1 MATTLISFDQTF
13 LYGDKPGALTIR
25 PQTIQKTTAVTTAA
39 INAVE
44 GRITASEYGFISVLA
59 ESRYLDQVEAVFA
72 QLTWADTL
80 VVVGIGGSDLGAR
93 AIQQA
98 LEGEH
103 PPMRVLFHGDSTD
116 PEAITRLFRTIDL
129 AKTVF
134 MIISKSG
141 QTVETIAQYVFLK
154 SYLKERKEDW
164 QRHFVFITDEKEGIL
179 RPEADQ
185 HAILT
190 LPIPPSVGGRF
201 SVLTPVGLLAAR
213 AMGVA
218 IKPLVD
224 GAAAAAADSAFR
236 HMAQEIA
243 TSQFQLYQQGI
254 KICVMMPYAIQLG
267 EFARWFRQLW
277 AESLGKD
284 GKGIMPI
291 QAWGPADQHSQ
302 QQFYNEGEAL
312 QSLLF
317 LRLETRNKDYSI
329 TGVDIA
335 DVAYLEGHSFLEILN
350 IEQETAALALK
361 KVGRP
366 AATVKLEKLTPTSLG
381 QLFMLFELAVV
392 YLAEMLGVNA
402 FDQPGVEEGKQMI
415 YALLGQTGYQ
425 EKKKEID
432 QLRKSSLGL

>member
-1 MATTLISFDQTF
+1 MATGLISFDSTF

-25 PQTIQKTTAVTTAA
+25 QQTVQETKATVSAA
-39 INAVE
+39 IAAVE
-44 GRITASEYGFISVLA
+44 NRVAAGEYGFISVLS
-59 ESRYLDQVEAVFA
+59 ESTYLDQVEAVFNRI
-72 QLTWADTL
+72 TWADTL
-80 VVVGIGGSDLGAR
+80 VIVGIGGSDLGAR

-134 MIISKSG
+134 VIISKSG
-141 QTVETIAQYVFLK
+141 QTVETIAQYIFLK

-164 QRHFVFITDEKEGIL
+164 QQHFVFITDEKEGIL

-190 LPIPPSVGGRF
+190 LPIPPTVGGRF

-224 GAAAAAADSAFR
+224 GAAVAASDTAFR
-236 HMAQEIA
+236 QLAQEIA
-243 TSQFQLYQQGI
+243 SSQFQLYQQGI
-254 KICVMMPYAIQLG
+254 KLCVMMPYAIQLG

-277 AESLGKD
+277 AESLGKA

-302 QQFYNEGEAL
+302 QQFYNEGEPL

-317 LRLETRNKDYSI
+317 LRLETRAKDYDI
-329 TGVDIA
+329 AEVDIA
-335 DVAYLEGHSFLEILN
+335 DVKYLQGHSFLEILN

-366 AATVKLEKLTPTSLG
+366 AATLIIEELTPATLG

-415 YALLGQTGYQ
+415 YALLGQSGYQ
-425 EKKKEID
+425 EKKEEID
-432 QLRKSSLGL
+432 QLRKG